1 MSVSAQKF
9 SEGAERINEIER
21 FLRAHPDTGYSLHE
35 IETAIIGEQID
46 RIRHLDLFIA
56 DLILLVPRLFE
67 EERIECRVIEGIPYF
82 KWND

>member
-1 MSVSAQKF
+1 MPVSAWEF
-9 SEGAERINEIER
+9 NEGSVRVNKIEQ

-35 IETAIIGEQID
+35 IEAAIIGDQID

-56 DLILLVPRLFE
+56 DLLLLIPRLFE
-67 EERIECRVIEGIPYF
+67 EERIECRVIKGTPYF

>member
-1 MSVSAQKF
+1 MSVSAKEF
-9 SEGAERINEIER
+9 SEGLESINEIER

-35 IETAIIGEQID
+35 IEAAVIGEQID

-56 DLILLVPRLFE
+56 DLILLIPHLFE

>member
-1 MSVSAQKF
+1 MPVSAWEF
-9 SEGAERINEIER
+9 SEGSGQINEIER

-35 IETAIIGEQID
+35 IEAAIIGDPVD
-46 RIRHLDLFIA
+46 RTRHLDLFIA
-56 DLILLVPRLFE
+56 DLLLLVPRLFE